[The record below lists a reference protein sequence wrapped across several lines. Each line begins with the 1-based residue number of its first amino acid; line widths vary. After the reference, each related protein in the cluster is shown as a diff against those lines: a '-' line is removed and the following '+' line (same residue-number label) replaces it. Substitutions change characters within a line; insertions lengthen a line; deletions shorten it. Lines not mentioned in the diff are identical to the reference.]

1 MEVIQVF
8 RPIHFKQNS
17 HYELVLLRNRREE
30 LADIPIEYI
39 DGIEFQMGEYLQEPT
54 KITLTIPSHITRNGE
69 KFEVPLFKLI
79 KGKMQLLLAID
90 DRKFVFTI
98 EEESEVETKDN
109 STKTLVAYERY
120 YKFNS
125 TDFCIATDIA
135 TRQLYRKPNETVE
148 VADGVLNWF
157 EQQCSGWTV
166 KEVTEKARKEL
177 LMCSSTSN
185 VVLDNIDKTI
195 ESEIFNQQV
204 SIDIGE
210 KPLNMTLSMDYTL
223 YDSNNK
229 EYTSSTISF
238 NFTNLPYAVSN
249 ISAKYVS
256 TAKNFYGIEFTIT
269 HTNGNKSTHEFAFI
283 SCKGLRLVSK
293 QVITYELG
301 DLAENWVTKYRTFET
316 TATTWMNMLNSICEA
331 FDCIMLF
338 DSYNQNITV
347 CHRDEFGEMTN
358 VALTY
363 DNALQEIS
371 KDRKLSDIVTR
382 LTVESSNTSIASVNP
397 LGTDYV
403 ECFDY
408 FMENG
413 IMSSELQHALNEYD
427 KLLEEQNVIF
437 NKLLLEKHEVDQNIN
452 LINSQLTSLES
463 KLTGEKSILSSYIKA
478 KEAKK
483 QGAQQAIVKE
493 IENEISS
500 KSKALSDFEKAQTK
514 IANQLAQVGS
524 NIKKEN
530 ATYKGVKLFNDDL
543 LLELS
548 DYIIEKTI
556 TDEVHLTALSVYS
569 YVIEEIKKYQKPIID
584 FSITSSVEFIKRT
597 GQTLSDCIFLGAKME
612 VEDRNGDITS
622 EDGTVNLYGFT
633 IDPKIDDVSSLSF
646 TNNAKAPESALKSIS
661 KTTQTA
667 KATKSLTDFYK
678 ATWVDIKNKT
688 VDIGKVIENG
698 LDLASQKVRSRSEL
712 NIIDM
717 SEAGIFLID
726 ANNNDEQLA
735 LINDLITMT
744 QDGWR
749 TSKIAISPE
758 GVIADTLIGNMILGQ
773 ELYISNG
780 EDMSLEIKD
789 YGLTIRDK
797 EHADRIF
804 LGLDKDKNPEFKLGT
819 IEDKSHL
826 IWDKNGLDI
835 RADKIL
841 LGSESVTTDSKLEQT
856 ANQIRL
862 EVKNVKEG
870 LESSITQTADAI
882 RTEVKNVKEGLESSI
897 TQTAEDIRL
906 EVKNTTDNMQS
917 QIKLNAD
924 NIATKVD
931 VNGVISTV
939 KQNPDCVQFGFNGI
953 ADCVTIDKDGIL
965 IRHGNS
971 YSRLDANGFNRWDG
985 TTQSSYHYLQYMG
998 QVDIESEERV
1008 KITLPKEFKGK
1019 KFNVVVGVKR
1029 VRMAYDV
1036 YEERFLLMGF
1046 YAEIENVDHT
1056 NGTFTVYGSVR
1067 AANTRDLNGTIV
1079 GADYGQDKLH
1089 PVIAYWVYA

>member
-8 RPIHFKQNS
+8 RPIKFKKDS
-17 HYELVLLRNRREE
+17 KYELVLLKNRREE

-54 KITLTIPSHITRNGE
+54 KLTLTIPSHISRGGE

-79 KGKMQLLLAID
+79 KGKMQLQLSID
-90 DRKFVFTI
+90 NKKFVFTI
-98 EEESEVETKDN
+98 EEESEVETKDI

-238 NFTNLPYAVSN
+238 SFTNLPYAVSN

-301 DLAENWVTKYRTFET
+301 DLVENWVAKYRTFET

-363 DNALQEIS
+363 DNALREIS

-437 NKLLLEKHEVDQNIN
+437 SKLLLEKYEVDQSIN
-452 LINSQLTSLES
+452 LANSQLTSLEA
-463 KLTGEKSILSSYIKA
+463 KLIGEKSILSSYIKA
-478 KEAKK
+478 KEDEK
-483 QGAQQAIVKE
+483 QKAQQEIVKG
-493 IENEISS
+493 IEDEISN
-500 KSKALSDFEKAQTK
+500 KEKLLTDLETERTRLD
-514 IANQLAQVGS
+514 NQLAQVGS

-530 ATYKGVKLFNDDL
+530 ATYKGVKLFNEDL

-556 TDEVHLTALSVYS
+556 TDDVHLTALSVYS
-569 YVIEEIKKYQKPIID
+569 YVTEEIKKYQKPIID

-633 IDPKIDDVSSLSF
+633 IDPKTDDVSSLSF

-712 NIIDM
+712 NMIDM

-773 ELYISNG
+773 QLYISNG
-780 EDMSLEIKD
+780 EMSLEIKD
-789 YGLTIRDK
+789 KGLTIRDK

-804 LGLDKDKNPEFKLGT
+804 LGLDTDKNPEFKLGT
-819 IEDKSHL
+819 KEDESHL

-835 RADKIL
+835 KADKIL
-841 LGSESVTTDSKLEQT
+841 LGSENIITESKLEQT
-856 ANQIRL
+856 ADAIRL
-862 EVKNVKEG
+862 EVTNVKEGLESAITQTADAIRLEVSNSIAG

-882 RTEVKNVKEGLESSI
+882 R
-897 TQTAEDIRL
+897 L
-906 EVKNTTDNMQS
+906 EVSETVSGMQAQIEINKN
-917 QIKLNAD
+917 
-924 NIATKVD
+924 NIASKVD
-931 VNGVISTV
+931 VEGVISTV

-953 ADCVTIDKDGIL
+953 ADCVTIDKNGIL

-1008 KITLPKEFKGK
+1008 KVSLPKEFRGK

-1036 YEERFLLMGF
+1036 YTERFLLMGF
-1046 YAEIENVDHT
+1046 YAEIENIDHA

>member
-1 MEVIQVF
+1 MF
-8 RPIHFKQNS
+8 RPILFKKES
-17 HYELVLLRNRREE
+17 KYELVLLKNRREE
-30 LADIPIEYI
+30 LADVPIEYI
-39 DGIEFQMGEYLQEPT
+39 EGIEFQMGEYLQEPT
-54 KITLTIPSHITRNGE
+54 KLTLTVPSHISRGGE

-79 KGKMQLLLAID
+79 KGKMQLLLTID
-90 DRKFVFTI
+90 DKKFVFTI
-98 EEESEVETKDN
+98 EEESEVETKDI

-135 TRQLYRKPNETVE
+135 TRQLYRKPSETVE

-157 EQQCSGWTV
+157 EQQCNGWTV

-185 VVLDNIDKTI
+185 IVLNSIDKTI
-195 ESEIFNQQV
+195 EGEILNQSV

-210 KPLNMTLSMDYTL
+210 KPLNMTLSMEYTL
-223 YDSNNK
+223 YDSNGK
-229 EYTSSTISF
+229 EYTSSTLSF
-238 NFTNLPYAVSN
+238 GFTSLPYAVSN

-283 SCKGLRLVSK
+283 SCKGLRLVAK
-293 QVITYELG
+293 PVITYELG
-301 DLAENWVTKYRTFET
+301 DLTENWVTKYRTFET

-338 DSYNQNITV
+338 DSYNQDITV

-363 DNALQEIS
+363 DNALQEIT

-408 FMENG
+408 FIEND
-413 IMSSELQHALNEYD
+413 IMSSELKYALSEYD
-427 KLLEEQNVIF
+427 KLLEEENTAF
-437 NKLLLEKHEVDQNIN
+437 NKLLLEKYELDQKIN
-452 LINSQLTSLES
+452 LITSQLTSLES

-478 KEAKK
+478 KEHEK
-483 QGAQQAIVKE
+483 QEAQQKIVKE
-493 IENEISS
+493 IEAEISS
-500 KSKALSDFEKAQTK
+500 KDKTRSSLEESRTTMD
-514 IANQLAQVGS
+514 NRLAQIGS
-524 NIKKEN
+524 NIRKEN
-530 ATYKGVKLFNDDL
+530 ATYRGIKLFNDEL

-548 DYIIEKTI
+548 DYIVEKTI

-569 YVIEEIKKYQKPIID
+569 YALEEIKKYQKPIID

-597 GQTLSDCIFLGAKME
+597 GQSLSDCIFLGAKME

-633 IDPKIDDVSSLSF
+633 IDPKTDDVSSLSF

-667 KATKSLTDFYK
+667 KATKTLTDFYK

-712 NIIDM
+712 NMIDM

-726 ANNNDEQLA
+726 AKNNDEQLA

-819 IEDKSHL
+819 VEDKSHL

-835 RADKIL
+835 KADKIM
-841 LGSESVTTDSKLEQT
+841 LGSESLVTESTLEQT
-856 ANQIRL
+856 AEQIRLEVTNIKEGLESTITQTAEQIRL
-862 EVKNVKEG
+862 EVKDVKDG
-870 LESSITQTADAI
+870 LESSITQTA
-882 RTEVKNVKEGLESSI
+882 K
-897 TQTAEDIRL
+897 DIRL
-906 EVKNTTDNMQS
+906 EVSNSVKGLQS
-917 QIKLNAD
+917 QIEVNAE
-924 NIATKVD
+924 NIKSKVSAGD
-931 VNGVISTV
+931 VTSIV

-998 QVDIESEERV
+998 QVDIESEERRQ
-1008 KITLPKEFKGK
+1008 ITLPKEFRGK
-1019 KFNVVVGVKR
+1019 KFNVIVGVKR

-1036 YEERFLLMGF
+1036 HTEKYLLMGF
-1046 YAEIENVDHT
+1046 YAEIENVDYT
-1056 NGTFTVYGSVR
+1056 NATFTVYGSVR
-1067 AANTRDLNGTIV
+1067 AVDSRNISPSAPIV
-1079 GADYGQDKLH
+1079 GADKGQDLLH
-1089 PVIAYWVYA
+1089 PIIAYWVYA